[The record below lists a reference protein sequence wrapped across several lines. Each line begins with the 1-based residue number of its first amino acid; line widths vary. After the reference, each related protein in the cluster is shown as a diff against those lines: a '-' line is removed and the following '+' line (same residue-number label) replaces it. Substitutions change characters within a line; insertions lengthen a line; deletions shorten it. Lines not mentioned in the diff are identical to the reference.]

1 MLSRQNKA
9 IAICLLSAAILG
21 YFAIFRGR
29 SAVATLIE
37 LFIVWHFVASWL
49 GNQFWLLGLKPR
61 EIHREARRGGLRLA
75 RPGCCGYCNELTGY
89 NATVNLRRVPH
100 LCQSTLR
107 PSHLK
112 CGNRPAAARGS
123 N

>member
-61 EIHREARRGGLRLA
+61 EIHREARRGGLRLGGLA
-75 RPGCCGYCNELTGY
+75 LGIERASFAWLG
-89 NATVNLRRVPH
+89 
-100 LCQSTLR
+100 
-107 PSHLK
+107 
-112 CGNRPAAARGS
+112 AAGLLWILQ
-123 N
+123 